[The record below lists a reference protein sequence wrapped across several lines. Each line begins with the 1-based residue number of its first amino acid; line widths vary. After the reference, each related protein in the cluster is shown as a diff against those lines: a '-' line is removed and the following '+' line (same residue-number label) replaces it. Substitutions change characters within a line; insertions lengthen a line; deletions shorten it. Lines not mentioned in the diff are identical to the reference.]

1 MQREI
6 QKRDLEEEH
15 ERLNQ
20 LEVEREQASQSST
33 LQREIQNR
41 ELEEEHEKLRKVE
54 VEREQEAQS
63 STPQRE
69 IQERERLPQLVV
81 KQEQAAQS
89 KPWKPKPRKKKRP
102 NYCGRQQ
109 KW

>member
-6 QKRDLEEEH
+6 QKRDLEEER

-33 LQREIQNR
+33 LQREIQER
-41 ELEEEHEKLRKVE
+41 KLEEESERLRKVE

-63 STPQRE
+63 STLQRE
-69 IQERERLPQLVV
+69 IQERVV